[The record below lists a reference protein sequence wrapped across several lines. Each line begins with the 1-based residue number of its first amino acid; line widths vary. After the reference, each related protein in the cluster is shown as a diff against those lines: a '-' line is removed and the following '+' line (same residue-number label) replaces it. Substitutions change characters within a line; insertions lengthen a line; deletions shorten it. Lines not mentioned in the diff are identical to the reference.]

1 MNLKKEQYYRIT
13 ETSGKKWKGT
23 FEEECNFFGQP
34 CLKFYFEHQIIAISL
49 IEKIEEV
56 TWISPDDQAIAK
68 GCFEE
73 YKTYMTINGKEPRN
87 KYIYKEVA

>member
-13 ETSGKKWKGT
+13 ETSGKKWKGI

-34 CLKFYFEHQIIAISL
+34 CLRFYFKHQIIAIEL
-49 IEKIEEV
+49 IEKIEEA
-56 TWISPDDQAIAK
+56 TRISPDDQARAK
-68 GCFEE
+68 GCFDEFLKYE
-73 YKTYMTINGKEPRN
+73 TINGKQARD